1 MPRDKTLTHAK
12 IIQCMREEFLKY
24 GYERASLNRIS
35 ARVGITTAGLYKHFR
50 NKEDMFFFLVEDTLA
65 AFKNF
70 AENSTCQMETTIEY
84 SPFDSDWAEFWA
96 GFIFRHYEGVKLLI
110 CCSEGSPYECFEDDL
125 IDLETDA
132 NKRYAEILQNNGH
145 LIREVSDMQWHIL
158 ATSYVHLIFE
168 TVRHDMTYDEADAH
182 LRFVGDLLYPGWK
195 RIYGLGN

>member
-1 MPRDKTLTHAK
+1 M
-12 IIQCMREEFLKY
+12 
-24 GYERASLNRIS
+24 
-35 ARVGITTAGLYKHFR
+35 
-50 NKEDMFFFLVEDTLA
+50 
-65 AFKNF
+65 
-70 AENSTCQMETTIEY
+70 
-84 SPFDSDWAEFWA
+84 
-96 GFIFRHYEGVKLLI
+96 KLLI